1 MGAGKGANV
10 QNMKPRAFFLLAIGA
25 TWLAWLWPVAFGWT
39 IWESPAVW
47 FLYAGGA
54 CVPVAAL
61 LLAWKEGRLP
71 SLLERLFDPRLI
83 PARWWLVTL
92 LLMPMTNL
100 ISGTLV
106 AMLGGENNAL
116 LASSAVQM
124 SFAQLLGFAA
134 FILLLGPLP
143 EEIGWRGYALP
154 ALLNRHTAL
163 SATLVLGAMWGLW
176 HVPLFFMPGYYEA
189 FGGAPDPALF
199 FGNIL
204 IISFFYTWL
213 FLHTKGSILAAV
225 LFHFSVNFSGE
236 LIALPDQGE
245 WIKTAILACAVI
257 AIVAYR
263 PDAWTSKPAG

>member
-1 MGAGKGANV
+1 MHTG
-10 QNMKPRAFFLLAIGA
+10 PDH
-25 TWLAWLWPVAFGWT
+25 FGN
-39 IWESPAVW
+39 
-47 FLYAGGA
+47 
-54 CVPVAAL
+54 
-61 LLAWKEGRLP
+61 
-71 SLLERLFDPRLI
+71 
-83 PARWWLVTL
+83 
-92 LLMPMTNL
+92 LM
-100 ISGTLV
+100 SGTYADGNRVYWGNGIDRIVKLDFDNYEVIDEYFFPDVTVYTAEQADESIAGFDASNSGLV

-245 WIKTAILACAVI
+245 WIKTTILACAVI